1 MVSPP
6 GGNSREVS
14 LGANSATPAADPMLA
29 SDARARLQREV
40 HALAMMPVSVAS
52 LKLSIGL
59 GFERCGTP
67 CSLPP
72 TSPPPYS
79 PPPYSPPPSRTGAA
93 AQRQKKGLRL
103 RQNSEELELNAV
115 EILSRAFESGA
126 PLHKA
131 PRPRLDYVRGRGTPE
146 PLSLPAPVPSFE
158 E

>member
-1 MVSPP
+1 
-6 GGNSREVS
+6 
-14 LGANSATPAADPMLA
+14 MLA

-79 PPPYSPPPSRTGAA
+79 PPPCRTGAA

>member
-1 MVSPP
+1 
-6 GGNSREVS
+6 
-14 LGANSATPAADPMLA
+14 MLA
-29 SDARARLQREV
+29 CCCRPTRKGCCAAS
-40 HALAMMPVSVAS
+40 S

-59 GFERCGTP
+59 GFERCGMP
-67 CSLPP
+67 CSLLT

-79 PPPYSPPPSRTGAA
+79 PPPCCTGAA

-103 RQNSEELELNAV
+103 RQNSEELELTAM

-146 PLSLPAPVPSFE
+146 PLSFPAPVPSFE